1 MSEQPTAH
9 TEISGSG
16 KTVLLLHG
24 WGSSA
29 ELMKPIAG
37 KLSKK
42 HRCVA
47 VDFPGHGSTPEPPEP
62 WGPEEYVAWTLALMD
77 RLEIESADVIGHSH
91 GGRVAIGLAALHP
104 ERVDK
109 LVLAASSGLRSRQ
122 NAKARVRVR
131 MFKSG
136 RYMAKSPLLPTSAK
150 KKLQGWV
157 DRQGSDDYRAASGL
171 MRSTLVK
178 LVNSDARQLLPRLQ
192 CPTLLIWGD
201 KDDQTPLANARE
213 MERLIPDAGLV
224 VLGGGG
230 HFVYAEQ
237 LDHFCRVVDN
247 FLAAA

>member
-1 MSEQPTAH
+1 MSEQPPAH

-16 KTVLLLHG
+16 ETVLLLHG

-29 ELMKPIAG
+29 DLMKPISG

-42 HRCVA
+42 FRCVA
-47 VDFPGHGSTPEPPEP
+47 VDFPGHGSTPEPPAA
-62 WGPEEYVAWTLALMD
+62 WGPAEFAAWTLELMD
-77 RLEIESADVIGHSH
+77 RLEIERAHVIGHSH
-91 GGRVAIGLAALHP
+91 GGRVAIGIAANNP
-104 ERVDK
+104 DRVNK
-109 LVLAASSGLRSRQ
+109 LVLTSSSGLRSRQ
-122 NAKARVRVR
+122 TVQARARVR

-136 RYMAKSPLLPTSAK
+136 RYMANASVLPGGAK
-150 KKLQGWV
+150 KKLQAWV
-157 DRQGSDDYRAASGL
+157 DRQGSDDYRAASGV

-178 LVNSDARQLLPRLQ
+178 LVNSDARELLPKLK

-213 MERLIPDAGLV
+213 MEQLIPDAGLV

-237 LDHFCRVVDN
+237 LDRFCRVVDN

>member
-1 MSEQPTAH
+1 
-9 TEISGSG
+9 
-16 KTVLLLHG
+16 
-24 WGSSA
+24 
-29 ELMKPIAG
+29 MKPIAE

-42 HRCVA
+42 YRCVA
-47 VDFPGHGSTPEPPEP
+47 VDFPGHGSTPEPPEA
-62 WGPEEYVAWTLALMD
+62 WGPDEFMAWTLELMD
-77 RLEIESADVIGHSH
+77 RLEIDRADINGHSH
-91 GGRVAIGLAALHP
+91 GGRVAIGIAAQHP
-104 ERVDK
+104 QRVDK
-109 LVLAASSGLRSRQ
+109 LVLAASSGLRQRQ
-122 NAKARVRVR
+122 SARARARVR

-136 RYMAKSPLLPTSAK
+136 RYMAKSSLLPASAK

-157 DRQGSDDYRAASGL
+157 DRQGSDDYRAASGV

-178 LVNSDARQLLPRLQ
+178 LVNSDARPLLPKLQ

-247 FLAAA
+247 FLTTA